1 MPEADAKPNAAAPV
15 RKVLPAQP
23 DEKRLAFWTRAF
35 SGLGD
40 ISLPAGSDPAQFDF
54 YGHTWQL
61 PHAFVQVNGASAM
74 ALSRLQRVID
84 ERPIQQM
91 ALQLFLKGGST
102 CVYDGRAQPHT
113 VGDIVIVDYSMPY
126 EIHTPGYEGIGL
138 TFDKAIAP
146 PRLQANAHGLMLS
159 ADSSAGAILGAQMRL
174 LVEHIEGLSV
184 EQAQSA
190 VDGILRFA
198 GTALPDPATN
208 ALRDHASLF
217 ERASWIA
224 RQRLSDPDFGPPEL
238 AGALN
243 VSRSKLFRSFA
254 PHGGVQRWLL
264 ATRLRASLHSIVGW
278 TGPLKISEIAS
289 KNGFRSEAHFSRAFS
304 KRYQASPSAVRAMA
318 SQSQTSQPYLIWVE
332 QNQGMEPT
340 TIEAWLDSVLGE
352 AALPMPTSSHFG
364 V

>member
-1 MPEADAKPNAAAPV
+1 MPDADVKPTIAAPV
-15 RKVLPAQP
+15 RKILPSQP

-40 ISLPAGSDPAQFDF
+40 ISQPAGSDPALFDF

-74 ALSRLQRVID
+74 ALSRLQQVID

-91 ALQLFLKGGST
+91 ALQLFVKGSGT
-102 CVYDGRAQPHT
+102 GVYDGRAQPHT
-113 VGDIVIVDYSMPY
+113 VGDIVIVDYAMPY

-138 TFDKAIAP
+138 TFDRAIAP
-146 PRLQANAHGLMLS
+146 PRLQTNAHGLMLS
-159 ADSSAGAILGAQMRL
+159 ADSNAGAMLGAQMRL
-174 LVEHIEGLSV
+174 LVDHIEGLSV

-198 GTALPDPATN
+198 GTAFPDPTT
-208 ALRDHASLF
+208 ALRDHASVF

-224 RQRLSDPDFGPPEL
+224 RQQLSDADFGPGEL

-243 VSRSKLFRSFA
+243 VSRSKLFRAFA
-254 PHGGVQRWLL
+254 AHGGVQRWLL

-304 KRYQASPSAVRAMA
+304 KRYQASPSAVRALA
-318 SQSQTSQPYLIWVE
+318 NQSQTSQPYLIWVE
-332 QNQGMEPT
+332 QNQGTEPT
-340 TIEAWLDSVLGE
+340 TIEAWLDSVLGDATLLDE
-352 AALPMPTSSHFG
+352 QA
-364 V
+364 

>member
-1 MPEADAKPNAAAPV
+1 MPEADAKPKIAAPI
-15 RKVLPAQP
+15 RKILPSQP
-23 DEKRLAFWTRAF
+23 AEKRLAFWTRAF

-40 ISLPAGSDPAQFDF
+40 ISLPAGFDPAQFEF

-74 ALSRLQRVID
+74 ALSRLQQVID

-91 ALQLFLKGGST
+91 ALQLFVKGGAT
-102 CVYDGRAQPHT
+102 GVYDGRALPHA
-113 VGDIVIVDYSMPY
+113 VGDIVIVDYAMPY

-146 PRLQANAHGLMLS
+146 PGLQANAHGLMLA
-159 ADSSAGAILGAQMRL
+159 ADSSAGAMLGAQMRL
-174 LVEHIEGLSV
+174 LVDHIDGLSV
-184 EQAQSA
+184 AQAQSS

-198 GTALPDPATN
+198 GTAFPDPATT

-224 RQRLSDPDFGPPEL
+224 RQRLSDADFGPEAL
-238 AGALN
+238 ADALN
-243 VSRSKLFRSFA
+243 VSRSKLFRAFA
-254 PHGGVQRWLL
+254 PHEGVQRWLL
-264 ATRLRASLHSIVGW
+264 ATRLRSSLHSIVGW
-278 TGPLKISEIAS
+278 TGPLKISEIAG

-304 KRYQASPSAVRAMA
+304 KRYQASPSAVRALA
-318 SQSQTSQPYLIWVE
+318 NQSQTSLPYLIWVE
-332 QNQGMEPT
+332 QNQGTEPT

-352 AALPMPTSSHFG
+352 PGLP
-364 V
+364 